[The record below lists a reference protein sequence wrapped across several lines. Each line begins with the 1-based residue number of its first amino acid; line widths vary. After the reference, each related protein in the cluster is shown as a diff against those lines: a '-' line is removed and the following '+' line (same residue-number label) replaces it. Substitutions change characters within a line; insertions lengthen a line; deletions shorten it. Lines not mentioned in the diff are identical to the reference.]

1 MFKQFQK
8 YRNIGIC
15 FEKPNPNEE
24 STFVGKIGPTFDKY
38 FFVFARQ
45 KDEILKAG
53 DEILKKDEILKAGDE
68 V

>member
-8 YRNIGIC
+8 ISKYWYLFRNTKCEPGVDI
-15 FEKPNPNEE
+15 
-24 STFVGKIGPTFDKY
+24 FVGKIGPTFDKY

-53 DEILKKDEILKAGDE
+53 DE

>member
-8 YRNIGIC
+8 YWNIGIC
-15 FEKPNPNEE
+15 FEIQNANQE

-53 DEILKKDEILKAGDE
+53 DE

>member
-15 FEKPNPNEE
+15 FEKPNPNQE

-53 DEILKKDEILKAGDE
+53 DE